1 VVEAVPLVVRQKLL
15 LNKTYMGESRGQE
28 QRRLGN
34 SAVEGEPALFE
45 QPGLV
50 QLAVDPYQQ
59 VRRVRR
65 SPGERRTQKRRVA
78 PPKTSPSRMVTS
90 MWM

>member
-1 VVEAVPLVVRQKLL
+1 
-15 LNKTYMGESRGQE
+15 MGESRGQE

-34 SAVEGEPALFE
+34 AIGRLCSPHPLSAVEGDPAPFE

-65 SPGERRTQKRRVA
+65 SRGERRTQKRRVA
-78 PPKTSPSRMVTS
+78 PSENQPFAYGDLNVNVGATAAR
-90 MWM
+90 